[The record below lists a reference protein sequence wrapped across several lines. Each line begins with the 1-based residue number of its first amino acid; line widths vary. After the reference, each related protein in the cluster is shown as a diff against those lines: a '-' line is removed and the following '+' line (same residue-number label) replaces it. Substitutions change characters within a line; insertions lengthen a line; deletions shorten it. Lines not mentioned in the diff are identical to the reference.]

1 MLRWHGGG
9 RLRNG
14 ERHDDLHTIIQR
26 VQMEGSPIE
35 FLLDRPSIFDNDSSI
50 ELICR

>member
-1 MLRWHGGG
+1 
-9 RLRNG
+9 
-14 ERHDDLHTIIQR
+14 
-26 VQMEGSPIE
+26 MEGRPIG